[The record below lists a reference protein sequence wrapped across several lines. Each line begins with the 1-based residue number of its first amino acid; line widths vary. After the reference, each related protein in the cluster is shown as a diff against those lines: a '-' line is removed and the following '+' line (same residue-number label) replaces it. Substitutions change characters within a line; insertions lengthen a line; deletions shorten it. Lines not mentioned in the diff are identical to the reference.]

1 MPHSEKSHKDPVAT
15 MANETLHEAKNEL
28 IIAIEKG
35 DLKQITTLLRDA
47 NFFTQSYKDSEGNTP
62 LHYVGKIKDEKLRG
76 AIARALIF
84 AGMDI
89 DLCNDKDEKPQNH
102 EDFEDIL
109 KERNGRFLTGFHN
122 WMLIKPTFSGQ
133 RVKLLAELVLQICVA
148 VFIPEFTLFFMAL
161 FLCRLFIGTLSEWRD
176 NSILQKRHK
185 MQVEADFCRAITDN
199 KLNAVKLVQY
209 IEQGVNIHQL
219 GNINSQSSALAEAA
233 YVNNFDQV
241 KFLLP
246 FSKPTDLA
254 DLINISDSIDTDILN
269 YICSEISSNSLS
281 YMFRLSMVAN
291 NLEMLK
297 LCNLHAEGKKLSP
310 VIRYLLNDIKNP
322 TLKQYMIEA
331 LVNPDKNHEKEN
343 KVVTP
348 FFEAK
353 LSAKVAN
360 DGQLAEEGNIL
371 KKNITFAIKM
381 K

>member
-15 MANETLHEAKNEL
+15 KANETLHEAKNEL

-35 DLKQITTLLRDA
+35 DLKQIKTLLRDT

-76 AIARALIF
+76 AIARSLIF

-89 DLCNDKDEKPQNH
+89 DLCNDNDEKPENH
-102 EDFEDIL
+102 EDFDDIL
-109 KERNGRFLTGFHN
+109 KERKGRFLTGFHN

-133 RVKLLAELVLQICVA
+133 RVKLLAAFILQICVA

-161 FLCRLFIGTLSEWRD
+161 FLCRLFIGALSEWRD
-176 NSILQKRHK
+176 NNIFQKRHA
-185 MQVEADFCRAITDN
+185 QQIEADFCRAIADN

-233 YVNNFDQV
+233 YLNNFDQV

-246 FSKPTDLA
+246 FSKPTDLV
-254 DLINISDSIDTDILN
+254 DLIPISDSINTDILN
-269 YICSEISSNSLS
+269 YICSEISNSSLY
-281 YMFRLSMVAN
+281 YMLRVSVIAN
-291 NLEMLK
+291 NLEMVK
-297 LCNLHAEGKKLSP
+297 LCNFHAEGRKLSP
-310 VIRYLLNDIKNP
+310 AIRYLLNDIENP
-322 TLKQYMIEA
+322 TLKQLMIEA
-331 LVNPDKNHEKEN
+331 LVNPDKNHDKEN

-348 FFEAK
+348 HFESK

-360 DGQLAEEGNIL
+360 DERRTEEADVL
-371 KKNITFAIKM
+371 KKTLRSQ
-381 K
+381 